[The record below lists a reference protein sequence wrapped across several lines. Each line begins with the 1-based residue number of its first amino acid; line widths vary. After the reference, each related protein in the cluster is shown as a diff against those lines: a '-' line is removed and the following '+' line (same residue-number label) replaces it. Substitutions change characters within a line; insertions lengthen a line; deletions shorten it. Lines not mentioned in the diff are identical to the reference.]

1 MRNDDESFDHS
12 SRGMFFGERAGA
24 GSFAAKG
31 GPKAAGSGETKNGR
45 RLQARWNGQGD
56 QAVGRQLR
64 VGVRTSG
71 NRTRRR
77 ALRAS
82 AGS

>member
-1 MRNDDESFDHS
+1 
-12 SRGMFFGERAGA
+12 MFFGERDGA
-24 GSFAAKG
+24 GSSAAEG
-31 GPKAAGSGETKNGR
+31 GPKAAGSGEAKSGR
-45 RLQARWNGQGD
+45 GLQARWNGQGD

-64 VGVRTSG
+64 GGVRTSG
-71 NRTRRR
+71 NRTRGR